1 MSHPLPQLS
10 PASDLRRKFDACVHC
25 GLCLPACPTYVET
38 LNEADSPRGRI
49 HLMKAVTDGRLA
61 PSPIVLSHLDSCLVC
76 RGCETAC
83 PSNVVYHEILETV
96 RPQIARA
103 VQRRAMASRTL
114 DFMVRHMLPF
124 PKRAAAAMFPL
135 RLARKIGLGGLAR
148 SIARMLP
155 APLGD
160 MTDVLP
166 DGPLFTPRIPA
177 FTPAIAPRRGS
188 VVLLV
193 GCVGSL
199 VSSATNRAAIEVLTH
214 NGYDV
219 HLLTNETCC
228 GALAAHAND
237 PESAADFA
245 GALVETLAARNEDY
259 FISAIAGCGAQL
271 KALDHALAD
280 APVAAERARAV
291 VAKVRDICE
300 FLAEVG
306 LRPPTGRIERTI
318 TYHDPCHLQHAQK
331 ITAAPRK
338 LLRQIP
344 GITLVPLPESE
355 LCCGAAGTYN
365 LSQPEMAAAL
375 GRRKV
380 AAIAS
385 TGATLCATAN
395 VGCELHISRKLRAAS
410 SSVAI
415 GHVVTLLAESY
426 RLGSTAPSPPKSSRP
441 GQDGF

>member
-1 MSHPLPQLS
+1 MSHPLPQLA
-10 PASDLRRKFDACVHC
+10 PASDLAKKFEACVHC

-38 LNEADSPRGRI
+38 LNEAESPRGRI

-61 PSPIVLSHLDSCLVC
+61 PSPVVLGHLDSCLVC

-83 PSNVVYHEILETV
+83 PSNVVYHDILETV
-96 RPQIARA
+96 RPQIAQP
-103 VQRRAMASRTL
+103 VQHRAMKSRTL
-114 DFMVRHMLPF
+114 DFMVRHILPF
-124 PKRAAAAMFPL
+124 PKRAAAAMLPL
-135 RLARKIGLGGLAR
+135 RLARKLGLGGFAR
-148 SIARMLP
+148 RIAALFP
-155 APLGD
+155 APLAD

-166 DGPLFTPRIPA
+166 DGPLITPKIPA
-177 FTPAIAPRRGS
+177 FTPAVAPRRGS

-199 VSSATNRAAIEVLTH
+199 VSYPTNRAAVEVLSH

-219 HLLTNETCC
+219 HLLYNETCC

-237 PESAADFA
+237 PQSASDFA
-245 GALVETLAARNEDY
+245 AGLVETLSTRTEDY

-271 KALDHALAD
+271 KALDHAISGSAIAAD
-280 APVAAERARAV
+280 RARAV

-306 LRPPTGRIERTI
+306 LRPPAGRIERTI

-331 ITAAPRK
+331 ITAAPRQ

-380 AAIAS
+380 AAIVS
-385 TGATLCATAN
+385 TGAAECVTAN
-395 VGCELHISRKLRAAS
+395 VGCELHISRKLRETQAKA

-426 RLGSTAPSPPKSSRP
+426 RLGSSTPAA
-441 GQDGF
+441 